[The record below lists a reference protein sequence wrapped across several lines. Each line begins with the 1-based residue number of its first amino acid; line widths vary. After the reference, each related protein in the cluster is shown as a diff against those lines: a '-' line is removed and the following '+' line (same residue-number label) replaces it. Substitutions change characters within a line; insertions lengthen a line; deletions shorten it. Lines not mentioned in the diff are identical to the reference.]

1 MRIRNNQET
10 LRRVFSN
17 DETLLK
23 VTIDTTNIL
32 EGSFTATD
40 ADEYSQLGA
49 AIGTNTHI
57 TKLTIDVNR
66 LELDSLKKSDFLDGL
81 KRNSSIN
88 RLEMVGIGSAG
99 RLVLQAYEENNAHLT
114 HLSIRCGE
122 LHNGGNTAIASTV
135 RSCTNLREIRL
146 NDMRDIDYKPDDQL
160 LPIIESIRN
169 HPSLKKFSL
178 HENSSYIGCQMTATL
193 LGDPNCNPQN
203 LTFELTETV
212 DSISNGGSIV
222 KQLLP
227 TFLGGANLQKL
238 FLYENK
244 IGDEGATYLVNGLR
258 NNTKLQELELYGNS
272 IGNIGCEAIATLLSN
287 PNCNLQK
294 LSLSQKDIGD
304 QGAITLAN
312 GLTNNIKLQKL
323 DLGDNPINNIDNAV
337 VEAFSRVLCN
347 TSSVSSTFLSNH
359 TLKELDINLVIDPRS
374 MRNLNVAWLQLEYL
388 RKLNGS
394 TNKSHIAIKKI
405 FKCHPNI
412 DMEQLFEFGTEDESL
427 KALRYVVDWFEKARV
442 AVADE
447 EDSKEGCNIRQRK
460 LSAIY
465 QFARFMPLLFVPSPT
480 DMLQIRI
487 DAQKRH
493 MDKLER
499 EVNALKID
507 NGLFREQVEKLEKDI
522 AMKDAKISSMT
533 TKDKEMLGDEQ
544 LIANSK
550 LERNMDEQRS
560 FRWREILQRRMRLTW
575 PRSKR
580 S

>member
-1 MRIRNNQET
+1 MDSDTVSDGDRQKLHPKRIRNNQET

-57 TKLTIDVNR
+57 TKLTIHTLWLDWGK
-66 LELDSLKKSDFLDGL
+66 LESSKSDFLDGL

-169 HPSLKKFSL
+169 HPSLKKVSL
-178 HENSSYIGCQMTATL
+178 HENSICYIGCQMTATL

-238 FLYENK
+238 ILYENK

-304 QGAITLAN
+304 QGAVTLAN

-374 MRNLNVAWLQLEYL
+374 MRNLNVAWLQLKYL

-412 DMEQLFEFGTEDESL
+412 DMEQLFEFGTDDVSH
-427 KALRYVVDWFEKARV
+427 KALPYVVDWFEKARV
-442 AVADE
+442 TF
-447 EDSKEGCNIRQRK
+447 SKRRRKNRK

-465 QFARFMPLLFVPSPT
+465 QFVQAMPLLFIPSSVPT
-480 DMLQIRI
+480 LIHRNTRDQLDADM
-487 DAQKRH
+487 
-493 MDKLER
+493 
-499 EVNALKID
+499 NALKTE
-507 NGLFREQVEKLEKDI
+507 NGALRQQIEKLEKEI
-522 AMKDAKISSMT
+522 AMKDVKISSMT
-533 TKDKEMLGDEQ
+533 TKDKKKLDDE
-544 LIANSK
+544 LIDNSK

-560 FRWREILQRRMRLTW
+560 
-575 PRSKR
+575 
-580 S
+580 